1 MNASNY
7 YSNYNTILEPGCKVI
22 YGPHAASGYLLR
34 FAAET
39 AVERPLHLL
48 DFGNRCDMYF
58 AAKQLRELTPDPV
71 SAMRN
76 IRLQRAFT
84 CYQAAALLKQ
94 LEDAEEELP
103 IIILDLL
110 APFLDENIQPREI
123 DRLFKASAE
132 QIQNA
137 MQEHFILIGV
147 KPIPQRIAP
156 ARMGLL
162 KWVEKDFG
170 LLQLS
175 ASGSIL
181 QPEPELSQPTLF

>member
-1 MNASNY
+1 MNESNY
-7 YSNYNTILEPGCKVI
+7 YSNYNIFLEPGCKVI

-34 FAAET
+34 FAAEI
-39 AVERPLHLL
+39 AIERPLHLL

-132 QIQNA
+132 LIQNA
-137 MQEHFILIGV
+137 MQAHFILIGI

-170 LLQLS
+170 LLRLTE
-175 ASGSIL
+175 SGMIQ